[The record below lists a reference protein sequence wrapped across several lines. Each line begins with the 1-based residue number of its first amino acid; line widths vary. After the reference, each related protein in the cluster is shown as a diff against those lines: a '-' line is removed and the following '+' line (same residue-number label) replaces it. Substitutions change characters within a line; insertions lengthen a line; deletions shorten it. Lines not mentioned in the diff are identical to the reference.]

1 MSHQGRFLVFEG
13 IDGCGKSTQ
22 AVRIAEQWGAVSTFE
37 PGATELGRSLRTL
50 ILGDGE
56 APAARTEALLIAADR
71 AQHVATVIE
80 PALQSSRDVVSDRY
94 YPSTVAYQGFG
105 RGLPRREIDEL
116 IDFATGGLEADLV
129 ILLDLPVEVA
139 VTRRGGAPDRMEAN
153 TSDFFERVRLGYLEM
168 AKSSPERW
176 AVIDATASLDA
187 VTAQVDQVLAER
199 GLS

>member
-1 MSHQGRFLVFEG
+1 M
-13 IDGCGKSTQ
+13 
-22 AVRIAEQWGAVSTFE
+22 
-37 PGATELGRSLRTL
+37 P
-50 ILGDGE
+50 
-56 APAARTEALLIAADR
+56 
-71 AQHVATVIE
+71 
-80 PALQSSRDVVSDRY
+80 DRY
-94 YPSTVAYQGFG
+94 SPSTVAYQGFG

-139 VTRRGGAPDRMEAN
+139 VTRRGGTPDRMEAN

-187 VTAQVDQVLAER
+187 VTAQVDQVLGER